1 MNEPHPVYDFFA
13 PAPLPGYAGNP
24 NNNNGWLAADDYL
37 LGELEAM
44 IDALMMDMEEDLA
57 VIFGDEDF
65 EDDTSNKDGEE
76 EVWAVN
82 EDWLLAP
89 TTPPPVLT
97 VPSPSIYEVGGPS
110 TVVTEGPSF
119 PHVASGLPVSDAEVE
134 AGVTIRE
141 IGLRVYAVK
150 GQVQVIVSQMV
161 QTANRMEQID
171 AQVELG
177 QQTSTP
183 RDETIVEL
191 TLQIQ

>member
-1 MNEPHPVYDFFA
+1 MVVRVGVLTAIEEIGEPVAIAEEEHVIA
-13 PAPLPGYAGNP
+13 PIVDVAEGQ
-24 NNNNGWLAADDYL
+24 
-37 LGELEAM
+37 

-97 VPSPSIYEVGGPS
+97 V
-110 TVVTEGPSF
+110 
-119 PHVASGLPVSDAEVE
+119 SDAEVE

-171 AQVELG
+171 AQLAADDWY
-177 QQTSTP
+177 
-183 RDETIVEL
+183 RDEQQERHADAVYFGLEETQIASLRENDHL
-191 TLQIQ
+191 GLQ